1 MKAVVYDPRIPG
13 KLALREAEKPV
24 PADDEV
30 LIRVHACSVN
40 AADYRTLKLGII
52 PKRGIFG
59 ADVAGTVAA
68 VGKNISTIA
77 VGDEVLGD
85 LAMFGFG
92 GFAEYT
98 LAPEHLLAKKPAS
111 VSFETA
117 ATVSLAGVTALQA
130 VRFGGDVRQGQSVLV
145 LGAGGGVGTYCVQ
158 LAKHFG
164 ARVTAVCGFHNLEQA
179 RTLGADR
186 VIDYAKED
194 CIAFEERYDRILA
207 VNGRRALKDYHRAL
221 HPGGIAVIVG
231 GALSQVLGTMAF
243 GFLFSSGGRSLRVL
257 AAKANAQDGAY
268 LVQLIAS
275 GSIAPVIE
283 RIVPLEE
290 AIEAFHFVAAG
301 HASGKTVIRIV

>member
-13 KLALREAEKPV
+13 RLALREAENPV

-40 AADYRTLKLGII
+40 AADYRSIRLGIV
-52 PKRGIFG
+52 PKRRIYG
-59 ADVAGTVAA
+59 ADISGTVTA
-68 VGKNISTIA
+68 VGRNIATIA

-98 LAPEHLLAKKPAS
+98 VAPEHLLAKKPPS
-111 VSFETA
+111 VSFEAA

-130 VRFGGDVRQGQSVLV
+130 LRLGGEIRQGQSVLV

-164 ARVTAVCGFHNLEQA
+164 ARVTAVCGAQNVEQMRA
-179 RTLGADR
+179 LGANR
-186 VIDYAKED
+186 VIDYARED
-194 CIAFEERYDRILA
+194 CLAQGERYDRILA
-207 VNGRRALKDYHRAL
+207 VNGKRTLRDYHRAL
-221 HPGGIAVIVG
+221 NRGGTAVIVG
-231 GALSQVLGTMAF
+231 GALSQVFGTMAF
-243 GFLFSSGGRSLRVL
+243 GFLYTSGLRSLRVL
-257 AAKANAQDGAY
+257 AAKANAQDSAY
-268 LVQLIAS
+268 LVQLIAD

-283 RIVPLEE
+283 RIVPLEQ
-290 AIEAFHFVAAG
+290 AVEAFHLVAAG
-301 HASGKTVIRIV
+301 HARGKTVVKIV